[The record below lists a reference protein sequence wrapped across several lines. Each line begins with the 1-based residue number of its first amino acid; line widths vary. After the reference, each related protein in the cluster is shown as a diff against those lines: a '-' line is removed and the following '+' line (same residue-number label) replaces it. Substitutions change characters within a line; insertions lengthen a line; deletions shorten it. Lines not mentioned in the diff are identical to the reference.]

1 MSSSDPSAI
10 DPDPLAPDALP
21 WLGAYPA
28 GVPATIDPDAYA
40 SLWALVAAACEQYR
54 ERVAFTC
61 MGRSLRY
68 GEVARLSAA
77 FAGFLTARGARK
89 GDRVGL
95 MMPNCLQY
103 PIAMLGALRAGCVVV
118 NVNPQYTPREVRHQ
132 LADAGVRILVVM
144 DLSAHIVAEV
154 AADVPVETYVV
165 TSLGELLGWKG
176 KVVDFVIRRVKG
188 MVKPWRLAGAV
199 GFRAALAHDPVPAAE
214 VVGSDLAFLQYTGG
228 TTGVAKGAML
238 THRNLVANL
247 LQVQAW
253 CHSLRPATERVV
265 TALPLYHVFAL
276 VANCLLFLHLGGENV
291 LVPNGRDMT
300 GLVKLLR
307 RRRYTA
313 MTGVNT
319 LFSALLHTEGFDRVD
334 FSGFKV
340 WLGGGMA
347 VHRSVAERWQAVTGQ
362 PLVEGYGL
370 TEASPVVCV
379 NRLDIGEYTGGIGFP
394 VPSTEVAVLDER
406 GARLGIDEPGELCVR
421 GPQVM
426 SGYWQRPTETA
437 KVLVDGW
444 LHTGDVA
451 CMDARGM
458 FRIVDRMKDMIVV
471 SGFKVFPSEIE
482 EVVARLP
489 GVREVGAIGV
499 PDAEGNE
506 TVKLVIAC
514 SDPSLTAEA
523 VIAHC
528 RANLTRYKI
537 PRVVEFRDSL
547 PKSNVGKI
555 LRRELRD
562 SAE

>member
-1 MSSSDPSAI
+1 MPSQDPAAI
-10 DPDPLAPDALP
+10 DPAFA
-21 WLGAYPA
+21 WLKAYPD
-28 GVPATIDPDAYA
+28 GVPATIDPDAFG
-40 SLWALVAAACEQYR
+40 SLWDLAAAACARYAD
-54 ERVAFTC
+54 RVAFTC
-61 MGRSLRY
+61 MGKSLRY
-68 GEVARLSAA
+68 RDLERASAS
-77 FAGFLTARGARK
+77 FAGFLAERGVRK
-89 GDRVGL
+89 GDRVAL

-118 NVNPQYTPREVRHQ
+118 NVNPQYTAREVQHQ
-132 LADAGVRILVVM
+132 LTDAGARVLVVM
-144 DLSAHIVAEV
+144 DLSAKVVQDVAD
-154 AADVPVETYVV
+154 DVPVETYVV
-165 TSLGELLGWKG
+165 TSLGEMLGWKG
-176 KVVDFVIRRVKG
+176 KVVDFVLRRIKRVVKR
-188 MVKPWRLAGAV
+188 WRLPGAV
-199 GFRAALAHDPVPAAE
+199 PFGTALACAPVPAAT
-214 VVGSDLAFLQYTGG
+214 VRGDDLAFLQYTGG

-253 CHSLRPATERVV
+253 CNTLRPGVERVV

-276 VANCLLFLHLGGENV
+276 VANCLLFLHLGGENL
-291 LVPNGRDMT
+291 LVPNGRDLK
-300 GLVKLLR
+300 GLVRLMR
-307 RRRYTA
+307 RRRCTA

-319 LFSALLHTEGFDRVD
+319 LFSGLLHTEGFERID
-334 FSGFKV
+334 FSGFRV
-340 WLGGGMA
+340 CLGGGMA
-347 VHRSVAERWQAVTGQ
+347 VHRSVAERWQEVTGH

-379 NRLDIGEYTGGIGFP
+379 NRLDIASYTGGIGYP
-394 VPSTEVAVLDER
+394 MPSTEVAVLGD
-406 GARLGIDEPGELCVR
+406 GGLPLGVDEPGELCVR

-426 SGYWQRPTETA
+426 RGYWQRPEETS

-451 CMDARGM
+451 CMDETGL

-471 SGFKVFPSEIE
+471 SGFKVFPNEIE

-506 TVKLVIAC
+506 SVKVVVAR

-523 VIAHC
+523 VIAYC
-528 RANLTRYKI
+528 RANLTRYKV
-537 PRVVEFRDSL
+537 PRTVEFREAL

-562 SAE
+562 GAK